1 MKIGELAE
9 ATGCTVQ
16 AIRYY
21 EEIQLLKPTQ
31 RSEGNYRLYD
41 KSAMER
47 LMFIKQCRSL
57 ELALSEIRVLLELI
71 HCPGKKCD
79 DVNLLV
85 DSHIQQIDDRI
96 EALTN
101 LRQQLSSLRRRCSS
115 NRTVERCGIL
125 QNLAGSANLL

>member
-57 ELALSEIRVLLELI
+57 ELALSEIRVLLDLI

-85 DSHIQQIDDRI
+85 DSHIQQIDGRI

-101 LRQQLSSLRRRCSS
+101 LRQQLRSLRRRCSS